1 VTGYSLLDL
10 VGIYD
15 VLVLVELVYR
25 VNGGRS
31 YETGRSEA
39 RWETR
44 GALLGLVLV
53 TGWADT
59 PRTHRGELLKDESGE
74 TRAARSHLS
83 SKEVLGDGRSYP
95 PRDRTERTAAEA
107 TEGLSSSVGGTGI
120 VTRLASLSSELS
132 RLNFNAF
139 LSSCASSLVISSPL

>member
-10 VGIYD
+10 VVVND
-15 VLVLVELVYR
+15 VLVPVELGGYR

-39 RWETR
+39 RCETR

-74 TRAARSHLS
+74 TRGR
-83 SKEVLGDGRSYP
+83 LGVTCHPKKFLGTVDHILLGTEQNEQLLK
-95 PRDRTERTAAEA
+95 PRK
-107 TEGLSSSVGGTGI
+107 G
-120 VTRLASLSSELS
+120 SLLLLGEQES
-132 RLNFNAF
+132 
-139 LSSCASSLVISSPL
+139 